1 MKYIALLR
9 GINIGSKNR
18 IKMADLRT
26 IFESMGYENVKTYL
40 QSGNVIFDA
49 DSDNETKI
57 ADRIEK
63 KINKTFG
70 FSVNII
76 IRTESE
82 LKDIVN
88 NNPFIEENRTEIDK
102 FHVTFLKEKPDK
114 ETVLNLDL
122 NNNENEK
129 FEVIGREVYLH
140 LPNGYSRTKLT
151 NNTFEKKLKTIATT
165 RNWKTA
171 TKLLEL
177 SKK

>member
-102 FHVTFLKEKPDK
+102 FHLRSLVEKYIFICQMDIP
-114 ETVLNLDL
+114 ELN
-122 NNNENEK
+122 
-129 FEVIGREVYLH
+129 
-140 LPNGYSRTKLT
+140 
-151 NNTFEKKLKTIATT
+151 
-165 RNWKTA
+165 
-171 TKLLEL
+171 
-177 SKK
+177 